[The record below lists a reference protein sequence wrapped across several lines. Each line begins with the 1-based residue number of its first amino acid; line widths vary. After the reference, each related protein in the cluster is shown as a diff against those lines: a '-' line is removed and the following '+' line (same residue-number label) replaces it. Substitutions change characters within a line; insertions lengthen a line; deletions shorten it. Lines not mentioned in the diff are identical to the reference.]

1 MLAAVLVAT
10 FNDADASP
18 PTVPGTADAAP
29 ATGPAVTVATAPD
42 ETPPAIAPE
51 IMVADERIAQPA
63 AAKRPCA
70 AMAAAVSIVSIDELR
85 PPEPSTVN
93 ANVCTAAASSSSSS
107 GCCCCPTPPTPAAVV
122 GDGGYSGCAA
132 PAPAAAAAA
141 ADDDDVEEEE
151 DVGGEDEERE
161 EDSPNLGTRLLVGWW
176 EGGVVGVVVLG
187 EFELEKNPADSN
199 VMVAWSIAR
208 KYSLTS
214 GTGSIIPS
222 CTLWFRY
229 RSTFR
234 NVSSS
239 TRSKGSCGGR
249 QIALRQAPKV
259 CGYDTVILLFWHA
272 PCSMRSNLWHAS
284 LKRLVA
290 SLSSVVAATAAS
302 ILAKSAP

>member
-51 IMVADERIAQPA
+51 IMVADDRIAQPA

-107 GCCCCPTPPTPAAVV
+107 GCCPTPPTPAAVV

-132 PAPAAAAAA
+132 PAPPAAAAA
-141 ADDDDVEEEE
+141 ADVVVEEEEEEE
-151 DVGGEDEERE
+151 DVGGEEEERE
-161 EDSPNLGTRLLVGWW
+161 EDSPNLGARLLVGWW

-187 EFELEKNPADSN
+187 
-199 VMVAWSIAR
+199 
-208 KYSLTS
+208 
-214 GTGSIIPS
+214 
-222 CTLWFRY
+222 
-229 RSTFR
+229 
-234 NVSSS
+234 
-239 TRSKGSCGGR
+239 
-249 QIALRQAPKV
+249 
-259 CGYDTVILLFWHA
+259 
-272 PCSMRSNLWHAS
+272 
-284 LKRLVA
+284 
-290 SLSSVVAATAAS
+290 
-302 ILAKSAP
+302 